1 MLRTDGCGYRKNSR
15 TSTRR
20 RSLAVLSKE
29 SKMIAPNAHYLLFC
43 STRILGVNRSEA
55 PAGEVAEA
63 DADGKASDESV
74 ATLDN
79 RRTLVRGRWHFVLDK
94 LDGEEKLEVADSE
107 TGLSP
112 DRLALLCIVR
122 GLEALE
128 QPSRVTLVTTSR
140 YVMRGMRFGLASW
153 RENDYRWERFGV
165 QKPIRNA
172 DLWKRVNCA
181 LEYHGVD
188 CRMLGG
194 AENAAQLSDALAA
207 DEVPT
212 AEIDEVTAGATSAQP
227 ECLAA
232 MTAGKLSTVAEEAT
246 RNVARL
252 AQPRPRR
259 ARATQEPAWKGAV
272 DNVNKWWKTR
282 LSTKPAFAGS

>member
-1 MLRTDGCGYRKNSR
+1 
-15 TSTRR
+15 
-20 RSLAVLSKE
+20 
-29 SKMIAPNAHYLLFC
+29 MIAPNAHYLLFC
-43 STRILGVNRSEA
+43 STRILGVNRTESPLGEA
-55 PAGEVAEA
+55 SASEVAEA
-63 DADGKASDESV
+63 DADGKASEEVVS
-74 ATLDN
+74 TLDN

-94 LDGEEKLEVADSE
+94 LDGEEKLEVADTE

-172 DLWKRVNCA
+172 DLWKRVDCA

-194 AENAAQLSDALAA
+194 AETAAQINDALAA
-207 DEVPT
+207 DEAPT
-212 AEIDEVTAGATSAQP
+212 EVVDDAATETPSSQP

-232 MTAGKLSTVAEEAT
+232 MTAGESPTAAEEAT
-246 RNVARL
+246 RAVARR
-252 AQPRPRR
+252 AQPRPNR
-259 ARATQEPAWKGAV
+259 ARVTQEPAWKGAV

-282 LSTKPAFAGS
+282 LTPKPAFAGS